1 MIDRGSLLAA
11 ADDIVASA
19 LLDEGW
25 DGALTRFAN
34 LAGARDAVLMRNTQ
48 HRTVVAVA
56 TEEAAGT
63 VAAFAAGKAPPNSR
77 YEKVKVDPSGG
88 FRIDHDDYTDSA
100 LARDPFYQEFLRPAG
115 VFWHANAILSF
126 GPGDYVELSLKRRVG
141 KTPYRREDAT
151 ALDAALPEL
160 RAAARLAK
168 ASMDAEVHGMER
180 LLRHRGE
187 TIVKLDRCGR
197 VLPGQAMGESD
208 PASPLRIVARRLTAT
223 SSIYQAGLDRAV
235 DVALALPGRITLA
248 MLGSPDGR
256 RWFLQIHPLPGRTRD
271 IFRAASA
278 VAVLI
283 ERERRP
289 DVPRRS
295 GSELTELFGLTDRE
309 ADVASLLTEGLE
321 IAAIARELAI
331 SPQTTRT
338 YLKYAFEKIG
348 VGRQAELVALL
359 ARLAP

>member
-1 MIDRGSLLAA
+1 MIERGSILAA
-11 ADDIVASA
+11 AGDIVASA

-25 DGALTRFAN
+25 DGALTRFAHV
-34 LAGARDAVLMRNTQ
+34 AGARDAVLMRNTQ

-63 VAAFAAGKAPPNSR
+63 VADFTAGKAPPSSR
-77 YEKVKVDPSGG
+77 YARVKADPNGG
-88 FRIDHDDYTDSA
+88 FRIDHDDYVDA
-100 LARDPFYQEFLRPAG
+100 ELARDPFYQEFLRPAG
-115 VFWHANAILSF
+115 VFWHANAILSL

-141 KTPYRREDAT
+141 KTPYRREDA
-151 ALDAALPEL
+151 AVLDAALPEL

-187 TIVKLDRCGR
+187 TIVRLDRCGR
-197 VLPGQAMGESD
+197 VLPGQAMGETD
-208 PASPLRIVARRLTAT
+208 PGSPLRVVARRLTAT
-223 SSIYQAGLDRAV
+223 SPVYQAGLDHAV
-235 DVALALPGRITLA
+235 ELALSPADRTTLA

-256 RWFLQIHPLPGRTRD
+256 RWFLQIHPLHGRTRD

-289 DVPRRS
+289 DAARRS
-295 GSELTELFGLTDRE
+295 GSELTGLFGLTDRE
-309 ADVASLLTEGLE
+309 ADVASLLTDGLE
-321 IAAIARELAI
+321 TAAIARELAI